1 MEAQQT
7 SSQASVRVAFEGCGH
22 GCLNDIYASV
32 ENAATLKGWDGVD
45 LVIIGGDFQAVRN
58 ANDLACMS
66 VPQKYRELGD
76 FHEYYSGKRT
86 APYLTIFIG
95 GNHEAGN
102 HLFELHYGGWVAPN
116 IYYLGAANVL
126 RFGPLRIAGMSGIWK
141 GYDYRKPHSE
151 RLPYNRDD
159 VSGIYHVREL
169 DVRKLL
175 QIRTQV
181 DLGLSH
187 DWPKQIE
194 LCGDSE
200 YLFNTKR
207 GFREDS
213 QSGKLGNPAA
223 KYVLDRLRP
232 AHWFSAHLH
241 VKFAAIV
248 AHGEY
253 VTPEHPAAKRKAEAP
268 LPDPLP
274 APNASHQFGL
284 DGAILTALALPDDN
298 PEAGRTLP
306 ARPAAEQ
313 EPSDNHETAETA
325 SQPSAVDK
333 GDGAPS
339 EKETPN
345 EPSDDQSKIS
355 AWNNFHT
362 VAAEAE
368 AAENSRFLA
377 DQSLQYAV
385 LKPSV
390 SHDLTWKR
398 IETGEDGS
406 GRLYTGI
413 ERDSANKKLKT
424 EHKPEAVKNS
434 DEIDL
439 DLDSDSDA
447 ETTPHKVSTP
457 VTGRTNEPSANEAVP
472 SDVSKITTQADLALP
487 ASGTDIPEDL
497 RNQLPASFARP
508 QPDPYPL
515 NGPLPDAI
523 VNKITNFLAL
533 DKCLPQRHFLQ
544 LLEIEA
550 ISDQEGISAE
560 RPYRLQ
566 YDKEWLAITRVFA
579 DDLQLGDPAAKPPAD
594 KGDQVYKPLIE
605 EEEKWVDEHVVQTGK
620 LDVPENFTLTA
631 PVYDPS
637 VPLNT
642 EEQPIEYTNPQTAQ
656 FCELIGI
663 ENKFHMSDEERQAR
677 MAAGP
682 RPSEFR
688 PRDRGPRRGGFG
700 RGGGGGGGRFRG
712 GGGGRGGRGRGRG
725 GGGGGRGFQH

>member
-1 MEAQQT
+1 MEGQQT
-7 SSQASVRVAFEGCGH
+7 SSLASVRVAFEGCGH

-45 LVIIGGDFQAVRN
+45 LVVIGGDFQAIRN
-58 ANDLACMS
+58 ANDLTCMS
-66 VPQKYRELGD
+66 VPLKYREMGD

-86 APYLTIFIG
+86 APYLTVFIG

-102 HLFELHYGGWVAPN
+102 HLFELYYGGWVAPN

-141 GYDYRKPHSE
+141 GYDYRKPHFE

-159 VSGIYHVREL
+159 ISSIYHVREI

-175 QIRTQV
+175 QVRTQV

-187 DWPKQIE
+187 DWPKQVE

-200 YLFNTKR
+200 YLFRTKR

-213 QSGKLGNPAA
+213 DSGKLGNPAA

-253 VTPEHPAAKRKAEAP
+253 VIPGHPGAKRKAEAP
-268 LPDPLP
+268 QPDPTP
-274 APNASHQFGL
+274 ASGAPHQFGL
-284 DGAILTALALPDDN
+284 DGAILGVLALPDDDQ
-298 PEAGRTLP
+298 ETERTLP
-306 ARPAAEQ
+306 ARSATEQ
-313 EPSDNHETAETA
+313 EPSDEHESAGPAT
-325 SQPSAVDK
+325 QPSDVDK
-333 GDGAPS
+333 AKEVPS
-339 EKETPN
+339 KEEN
-345 EPSDDQSKIS
+345 PSDPSDTQSKIS
-355 AWNNFHT
+355 AWNNFHA

-368 AAENSRFLA
+368 AAENSRYLA
-377 DQSLQYAV
+377 DQSLQFEI
-385 LKPSV
+385 
-390 SHDLTWKR
+390 D
-398 IETGEDGS
+398 EDGA
-406 GRLYTGI
+406 RRVNTG
-413 ERDSANKKLKT
+413 DGANKKLKT
-424 EHKPEAVKNS
+424 EHNSEPVKNA
-434 DEIDL
+434 DEINL
-439 DLDSDSDA
+439 DLDSESDA
-447 ETTPHKVSTP
+447 EAAADKVPTSEPERTDGPSSNQAASSDDAKSTMP
-457 VTGRTNEPSANEAVP
+457 TET
-472 SDVSKITTQADLALP
+472 
-487 ASGTDIPEDL
+487 ASGTDISEDL

-508 QPDPYPL
+508 QPDPFPL
-515 NGPLPDAI
+515 NGPLPEAI
-523 VNKITNFLAL
+523 INKTTNFLAL

-550 ISDQEGISAE
+550 ISEQEGVKAE

-566 YDKEWLAITRVFA
+566 YDKEWLAITRAFA
-579 DDLQLGDPAAKPPAD
+579 NDLQLGDPAAKPPAD

-605 EEEKWVDEHVVQTGK
+605 EEERWVDEHVVKPGK

-631 PVYDPS
+631 PVYDPA
-637 VPLNT
+637 VPLDT

-656 FCELIGI
+656 FCELVGI
-663 ENKFHMSDEERQAR
+663 ENKFHMSDEERRAR

-682 RPSEFR
+682 RPSDFR

-700 RGGGGGGGRFRG
+700 RGR
-712 GGGGRGGRGRGRG
+712 GGGGRGRGGRGGRG
-725 GGGGGRGFQH
+725 GGGGGRGRGRGYQHY

>member
-1 MEAQQT
+1 MET
-7 SSQASVRVAFEGCGH
+7 PISSSASVRVAFEGCGH

-32 ENAATLKGWDGVD
+32 ENAATLKGWDSVD

-58 ANDLACMS
+58 ANDLTCMS

-86 APYLTIFIG
+86 APYLTVFIG

-102 HLFELHYGGWVAPN
+102 HLFELYYGGWVAPN

-141 GYDYRKPHSE
+141 GYDYRKPHLE

-159 VSGIYHVREL
+159 ISSIYHVREL

-187 DWPKQIE
+187 DWPKQVE

-213 QSGKLGNPAA
+213 ESGKLGNAAA

-253 VTPEHPAAKRKAEAP
+253 FIPVHPAAKRKAEAP
-268 LPDPLP
+268 QPDPLP
-274 APNASHQFGL
+274 APGPQNQFGL
-284 DGAILTALALPDDN
+284 DGAVLTALALPDDEQ
-298 PEAGRTLP
+298 EAERPLP
-306 ARPAAEQ
+306 TRSAVEQ
-313 EPSDNHETAETA
+313 EPSDNHETADAA
-325 SQPSAVDK
+325 SQGSDTK
-333 GDGAPS
+333 KDGEAPS
-339 EKETPN
+339 EKEN
-345 EPSDDQSKIS
+345 PSTSNDAQSKIS

-377 DQSLQYAV
+377 DQSLQYAA
-385 LKPSV
+385 
-390 SHDLTWKR
+390 LTP
-398 IETGEDGS
+398 IETDEDGS
-406 GRLYTGI
+406 GRIYTGT
-413 ERDSANKKLKT
+413 ERDGSNKKLKT
-424 EHKPEAVKNS
+424 EHNHEPVKNS

-447 ETTPHKVSTP
+447 EATTQKTSTP
-457 VTGRTNEPSANEAVP
+457 VARQNDGPPSNKSAS
-472 SDVSKITTQADLALP
+472 SDGSKNTTADPALP
-487 ASGTDIPEDL
+487 ASGTAIPEDV
-497 RNQLPASFARP
+497 RNQLPASFAPP
-508 QPDPYPL
+508 QPETFPA
-515 NGPLPDAI
+515 NGPLPEAI
-523 VNKITNFLAL
+523 ANKTTNFLAL

-550 ISDQEGISAE
+550 ISDQEGVQHE

-579 DDLQLGDPAAKPPAD
+579 DDLQLGESAAKPPAD
-594 KGDQVYKPLIE
+594 KGDQIYKPLIE
-605 EEEKWVDEHVVQTGK
+605 EEEKWIDEHVVKPGK
-620 LDVPENFTLTA
+620 LDVPENFTITA
-631 PVYDPS
+631 PVYDPA

-642 EEQPIEYTNPQTAQ
+642 DEQPIEYTNPQTAQ
-656 FCELIGI
+656 FCELVGI

-682 RPSEFR
+682 RPSDFR

-700 RGGGGGGGRFRG
+700 RGGRGGGGRGRG
-712 GGGGRGGRGRGRG
+712 GSGRGGGRGRGRG
-725 GGGGGRGFQH
+725 YQQFQH